1 VEGVTLEVTRCC
13 VPRLLDSMN
22 KPEDQ
27 FAFHRL
33 RSAGDKVQPREVQRH
48 HQALMQAI
56 SSSVRNAA
64 RNATAKRACYD
75 STRIRTRDPWQNTAA
90 SLVAMVRYSAT
101 LVPGLDLASS
111 NIK

>member
-1 VEGVTLEVTRCC
+1 
-13 VPRLLDSMN
+13 MN

-33 RSAGDKVQPREVQRH
+33 RSAGDKVQPREDMHTNAVQRH

-75 STRIRTRDPWQNTAA
+75 STRIRTRDPWQSTAA